1 MLFQTHSCS
10 NIYFQVVV
18 KCFWVKSWF
27 GLIAMFSEVIPF
39 GVKWLIRGRRVL
51 KQVLKI
57 LHASGEWHLKRDPD
71 ELPFCAGAQRS
82 ALFCQWDLASSRL
95 KLVLCP
101 RKKLKAVD
109 ANGHWV
115 RWNVVPMLKEGCHA
129 FCIGWTIAIMTLFF
143 GSSEEQNFR
152 TERVWLTKSRIKNFS
167 LFWMEIVHL
176 KPSEDLT
183 LHKNM
188 LVDSFS

>member
-82 ALFCQWDLASSRL
+82 ALFHQWDLASSRL

-109 ANGHWV
+109 ANGHWECAEIWCQCSRRGVMLSALVQLWRLLLCFLGHRKNRTSGLREYGSPSQGSKISHYFGWRQSIWSPLKISHYV
-115 RWNVVPMLKEGCHA
+115 RTCW
-129 FCIGWTIAIMTLFF
+129 
-143 GSSEEQNFR
+143 
-152 TERVWLTKSRIKNFS
+152 
-167 LFWMEIVHL
+167 
-176 KPSEDLT
+176 
-183 LHKNM
+183 
-188 LVDSFS
+188 